1 MARALDWQSRGRGFE
16 SHLLHLKALRKRGF
30 CYFSTMQLTKL
41 NEDSSWLLNL
51 DGVKVLV
58 DPWFSASQVDFH
70 PWFSRQFHQSPQ
82 PLVRE
87 LVRPDFI
94 FISHPFTDHCNK
106 ETLLQFSSEI
116 PLIALPSIL
125 KKIKKWGHFKTL
137 IPLDATPI
145 PISLLKTKNALV
157 HKAYLIES
165 VQNKLVYAPHGAVLK
180 KNLDLPINALITT
193 TLQYQL
199 PFFLGGTINLGYGKA
214 VELQKQVGAKY
225 LLTTHNED
233 KKGEGL
239 VSLFAKRKFS
249 NDAGVI
255 SLTPGEVFVF

>member
-1 MARALDWQSRGRGFE
+1 MQGF
-16 SHLLHLKALRKRGF
+16 F
-30 CYFSTMQLTKL
+30 YFSTMQLTKL
-41 NEDSSWLLNL
+41 NADSSWLLSL

-58 DPWFSASQVDFH
+58 DPWFTETQVDFH
-70 PWFSRQFHQSPQ
+70 PLFSRQFHQSPQ

-87 LVRPDFI
+87 LVRPDYI

-145 PISLLKTKNALV
+145 PISVLKTKNALV

-165 VQNKLVYAPHGAVLK
+165 TEKKLVYAPHGAVLNE
-180 KNLDLPINALITT
+180 NLDLLINAVITT

-199 PFFLGGTINLGYGKA
+199 PFFLGGTINLGSDKA
-214 VELQKQVGAKY
+214 LQLQKQLKAE
-225 LLTTHNED
+225 LLIDTHNED

-249 NDAGVI
+249 SDVGAI
-255 SLTPGEVFVF
+255 SLTPGKVFVF

>member
-1 MARALDWQSRGRGFE
+1 
-16 SHLLHLKALRKRGF
+16 
-30 CYFSTMQLTKL
+30 MQLTKL
-41 NEDSSWLLNL
+41 NADSSWLLSL

-70 PWFSRQFHQSPQ
+70 PLFSRQFHQSPQ

-87 LVRPDFI
+87 LVRPDYI

-116 PLIALPSIL
+116 PLIALPSVL
-125 KKIKKWGHFKTL
+125 NRIKKWGHFKTL

-145 PISLLKTKNALV
+145 PISVLKTKNALV

-165 VQNKLVYAPHGAVLK
+165 LQNKIVYAPHGAVLK
-180 KNLDLPINALITT
+180 ENLDLLINAVITT

-199 PFFLGGTINLGYGKA
+199 PFFLGGTINLGLDKA
-214 VELQKQVGAKY
+214 LQLQKQVGAKY

-249 NDAGVI
+249 HDAGVI
-255 SLTPGEVFVF
+255 SLTPGEVFAF

>member
-1 MARALDWQSRGRGFE
+1 
-16 SHLLHLKALRKRGF
+16 
-30 CYFSTMQLTKL
+30 MQLTKL
-41 NEDSSWLLNL
+41 NADSSWLLSL

-70 PWFSRQFHQSPQ
+70 PLFSRQFHQSPQ

-87 LVRPDFI
+87 LARPDYI

-137 IPLDATPI
+137 IPLAATPI
-145 PISLLKTKNALV
+145 PISVLKTKNALV

-165 VQNKLVYAPHGAVLK
+165 LQNKIVYAPHGAVLK
-180 KNLDLPINALITT
+180 NIPNVKIDAVITT
-193 TLQYQL
+193 TLRYQL
-199 PFFLGGTINLGYGKA
+199 PFFLGGTINLGLDKA
-214 VELQKQVGAKY
+214 LQLQKQVGAKH

-249 NDAGVI
+249 HDTGVI
-255 SLTPGEVFVF
+255 SLTPGQVFVF